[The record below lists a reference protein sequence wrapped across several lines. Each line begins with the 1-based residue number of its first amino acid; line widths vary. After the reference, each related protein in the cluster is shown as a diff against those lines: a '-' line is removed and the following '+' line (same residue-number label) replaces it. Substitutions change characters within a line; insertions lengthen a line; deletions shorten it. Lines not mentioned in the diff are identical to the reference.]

1 MVVVA
6 FYASFGLS
14 SCLRILVTGGASFI
28 GSHTVD
34 RLLAEVFELF
44 WVICVAEA

>member
-6 FYASFGLS
+6 FYASLGLGG
-14 SCLRILVTGGASFI
+14 CLRILVTGVASFI

-34 RLLAEVFELF
+34 RLLAEGVDL
-44 WVICVAEA
+44 